1 MKSCP
6 ACRAQCQDDAWQCWQ
21 CEYVYRAPTA
31 DEREAVEEEPV
42 PFAPKDSRRLPS
54 FTPRLALALGLVALG
69 VASALLTYQVVGD
82 VLVPGAPKK
91 LWLLPLDV
99 VVLPAGGIV
108 LLSRQSG
115 KARGL
120 GTGVVLLCAASLA
133 SAVGGAFRTATNMG
147 VIGGDSPPSSSVGLS
162 VVWLDLFIG
171 IFGIAG
177 LVLFA
182 TWAVRTR
189 AAGPRPRLVLIAAG
203 FYALGQLIGFIQGLI
218 PADVPPQF
226 EATSAEQFVSALGA
240 GAATAIF
247 VAAITVAAITRS
259 AWCVVGLGAAW
270 AIGLAVNAVVIA
282 IFYGVGSLSECLT
295 ICNALWLAGL
305 AVAIVAAARD
315 QESQTADAPPE
326 DQQHGEL

>member
-31 DEREAVEEEPV
+31 DEREAVEEELA
-42 PFAPKDSRRLPS
+42 PFAPKDNPRLPS
-54 FTPRLALALGLVALG
+54 LTPRFALVLGLLALG
-69 VASALLTYQVVGD
+69 VASALLTYRVIGD

-91 LWLLPLDV
+91 LWLLQLDV
-99 VVLPAGGIV
+99 VVLLGGGV
-108 LLSRQSG
+108 ALLSRQRR

-133 SAVGGAFRTATNMG
+133 GAVGGAFRTATNIG
-147 VIGGDSPPSSSVGLS
+147 VIGGDSPPWSSVDLS
-162 VVWLDLFIG
+162 VMWLELSVG

-189 AAGPRPRLVLIAAG
+189 AAGPTPRLVLIAAG
-203 FYALGQLIGFIQGLI
+203 CYALGQLIGFIQGLF

-226 EATSAEQFVSALGA
+226 EPTSVAQFVSALGA

-259 AWCVVGLGAAW
+259 AWCVFGLGAAW
-270 AIGLAVNAVVIA
+270 AIVLAINAVVIA
-282 IFYGVGSLSECLT
+282 TFYGVGSISECLT
-295 ICNALWLAGL
+295 IYNALWLAGL
-305 AVAIVAAARD
+305 AAAIIAAARD
-315 QESQTADAPPE
+315 RESQTAEVGTE
-326 DQQHGEL
+326 D